1 MTGVAPSIFQR
12 GRDEFKRFE
21 EISTEIAL
29 VTSGIDIATG
39 RALTFDE
46 SVCQKGAVL
55 LAVELGCHS
64 LFEVAIPVELH
75 KDLLR
80 NVGLQL
86 GCGAAEYVE
95 ADVEPIIDLR
105 VDGMIL
111 VTMFLGVHF
120 STSARALAVVPY
132 SSVPLSVQV
141 SQACFAVGP
150 SKGKSLLTTNVKDF
164 DAPATAVS
172 RENVR

>member
-95 ADVEPIIDLR
+95 ADVEPIVDLR
-105 VDGMIL
+105 VDGMVL
-111 VTMFLGVHF
+111 VTKFLGCTFFHK
-120 STSARALAVVPY
+120 RPRLGR
-132 SSVPLSVQV
+132 SSIFV
-141 SQACFAVGP
+141 SPFECA
-150 SKGKSLLTTNVKDF
+150 S
-164 DAPATAVS
+164 
-172 RENVR
+172 